1 MRTPEKGVTED
12 EKRDRGN
19 ERKEERERE
28 RESERARGM
37 HRYISSRYN
46 GLGIKVLRKRGNV

>member
-28 RESERARGM
+28 RERARGM
-37 HRYISSRYN
+37 VRYISSRYN
-46 GLGIKVLRKRGNV
+46 GLGFLR